1 MIGGYRIT
9 HANEVENHSPHSMG
23 RKHEMTRFNLKMLEL
38 IPLYPRCIRV
48 ADLAVAM
55 KTTRRSVEAR
65 LTTCEGHALICQ
77 EGQNL
82 SRVEA

>member
-9 HANEVENHSPHSMG
+9 HEHEVENHSPHSMG
-23 RKHEMTRFNLKMLEL
+23 RKHEMTCFNLKMLGL
-38 IPLYPRCIRV
+38 IPVFPKSIKV
-48 ADLAVAM
+48 ADLAVVL

-65 LTTCEGHALICQ
+65 LSTCEGHALICQ

-82 SRVEA
+82 SRIEA